1 MYGCAALDSFS
12 PPSLYTSR
20 VRTHRPYNAMPA
32 TTQLKTETASFDV
45 EAFRAD
51 FPALHQDVYDD
62 TPLVYL
68 DNAATSQKPTAVID
82 RLEEYYEEENSNVH
96 RGVHRL
102 SQNATDEYESARRSV
117 ADFINAPAPEQIIFT
132 RGTTEGLNLVSST
145 FGEMVVGEGD
155 EILLTEM
162 EHHSNI
168 VPWQMLAEEVG
179 AEIRV
184 LPVTDRGEL
193 QMDRLGAFL
202 TDETALVAVTHVSN
216 TLGTINP
223 VEDLIDVAH
232 GRDVPVVLDGAQSA
246 PHMPVD
252 VQALDA
258 DFFVFSGH
266 KMFGP
271 TGIGIL
277 YGKRDHLETMPP
289 YQGGGDMIDQVSF
302 DGSTY
307 DGLPHKFEAGTPNIA
322 DAVGLGTA
330 AEYIMDLDWDAV
342 QAHEDNVLEYATEQV
357 QDIDGL
363 RIVGTAPE
371 KTSVLSFVF
380 EDIHPYDA
388 GTFLDRLG
396 IAVRTGHHCTQPLV
410 KRYGLPGTIR
420 ASFAAYNTSEDV
432 DRLVEGLHRVKQML
446 DS

>member
-1 MYGCAALDSFS
+1 
-12 PPSLYTSR
+12 
-20 VRTHRPYNAMPA
+20 MPA
-32 TTQLKTETASFDV
+32 TSSPTTADASFDV

-51 FPALHQDVYDD
+51 FPALQQDIYED

-82 RLEEYYEEENSNVH
+82 RLDHFYRHENSNVH

-102 SQNATDEYESARRSV
+102 SQEATDEYEAARTSLQT
-117 ADFINAPAPEQIIFT
+117 FINAPSPEEVIFT
-132 RGTTEGLNLVSST
+132 RGTTEGLNLVAST
-145 FGEMVVGEGD
+145 FGRMVVEAGD

-168 VPWQMLAEEVG
+168 VPWQMLAEQVG

-202 TDETALVAVTHVSN
+202 TDDTALVAVTHVSN

-223 VEDLIDVAH
+223 VEGLIDAAH
-232 GRDVPVVLDGAQSA
+232 ALDVPVVVDGAQSA
-246 PHMPVD
+246 PHLPVD

-266 KMFGP
+266 KVFGP
-271 TGIGIL
+271 TGIGLL
-277 YGKRDHLETMPP
+277 YGKREHLEAMPP
-289 YQGGGDMIDQVSF
+289 YQGGGDMIDEVSF
-302 DGSTY
+302 DGTTY
-307 DGLPHKFEAGTPNIA
+307 DDPPHKFEAGTPNIA
-322 DAVGLGTA
+322 DVVGLGTA
-330 AEYIMDLDWDAV
+330 VEYAMDLDWPAV
-342 QAHEDNVLEYATEQV
+342 QAHEDDVLQYATEQV
-357 QDIDGL
+357 RDIEGL
-363 RIVGTAPE
+363 RLIGTAPD

-420 ASFAAYNTSEDV
+420 ASFAAYNTRADA
-432 DRLVEGLHRVKQML
+432 DALADGLRKVKDML
-446 DS
+446 G

>member
-1 MYGCAALDSFS
+1 
-12 PPSLYTSR
+12 
-20 VRTHRPYNAMPA
+20 MPA
-32 TTQLKTETASFDV
+32 TTSPTTDTASFDV
-45 EAFRAD
+45 EAFRAE
-51 FPALHQDVYDD
+51 FPALQQDIYED

-82 RLEEYYEEENSNVH
+82 RLDHFYRHENSNVH

-102 SQNATDEYESARRSV
+102 SQEATDEYESARASM
-117 ADFINAPAPEQIIFT
+117 ATFLNAARTEEVLFT
-132 RGTTEGLNLVSST
+132 RGTTEGLNLVAST
-145 FGEMVVGEGD
+145 FGEMVVDEGD

-193 QMDRLGAFL
+193 QMDRLGEFL
-202 TDETALVAVTHVSN
+202 TADTALVAVTHISN

-223 VEDLIDVAH
+223 VEELIDAAH
-232 GRDVPVVLDGAQSA
+232 AIDVPVVVDGAQSA
-246 PHMPVD
+246 PHLSVD

-258 DFFVFSGH
+258 DFFAFSGH

-277 YGKRDHLETMPP
+277 YGKYEHLEAMPP
-289 YQGGGDMIDQVSF
+289 YHGGGDMIDQVSF
-302 DGSTY
+302 DGTTY
-307 DGLPHKFEAGTPNIA
+307 DDPPHKFEAGTPNIA
-322 DAVGLGTA
+322 DVVGLGTA
-330 AEYIMDLDWDAV
+330 AEYIMDLDWPAV
-342 QAHEDNVLEYATEQV
+342 EAHEEDVLAYATEQV
-357 QDIDGL
+357 QAIDGV
-363 RIVGTAPE
+363 RIIGTAPD

-380 EDIHPYDA
+380 DDVHPYDA
-388 GTFLDRLG
+388 GTFLDRMG

-420 ASFAAYNTSEDV
+420 ASFAAYNTREDA
-432 DRLVEGLHRVKQML
+432 DMLADGIRKVKDML
-446 DS
+446 G

>member
-1 MYGCAALDSFS
+1 
-12 PPSLYTSR
+12 
-20 VRTHRPYNAMPA
+20 MPA
-32 TTQLKTETASFDV
+32 TTHPTSETASFDV
-45 EAFRAD
+45 EALRAD
-51 FPALHQDVYDD
+51 FPALTQDVYED
-62 TPLVYL
+62 TPLAYL
-68 DNAATSQKPTAVID
+68 DNAATSQKPTSVIE
-82 RLEEYYEEENSNVH
+82 RLEQFYRAENSNVH

-102 SQNATDEYESARRSV
+102 SQDATESYESARKSLAR
-117 ADFINAPAPEQIIFT
+117 FLNAPDPDQIIFT

-145 FGEMVVGEGD
+145 FGRMVVEEGD

-168 VPWQMLAEEVG
+168 VPWQMLAEQVG
-179 AEIRV
+179 ASIEV

-193 QMDRLGAFL
+193 RMDLLPEML
-202 TDETALVAVTHVSN
+202 TDDTALFAISHVSN

-223 VEDLIDVAH
+223 MQDVIDVAH
-232 GRDVPVVLDGAQSA
+232 AEGVPVVVDGAQSA

-266 KMFGP
+266 KVFGP
-271 TGIGIL
+271 TGIGVL
-277 YGKRDHLETMPP
+277 YGKRSHLEAMPP

-302 DGSTY
+302 EKSTY

-322 DAVGLGTA
+322 DAIGLGTA
-330 AEYIMDLDWDAV
+330 VEYIMELDWDAV
-342 QAHEDNVLEYATEQV
+342 QAHEDEVLRYATEHV
-357 QDIDGL
+357 EAVEGT
-363 RIVGTAPE
+363 RIIGTAPD

-388 GTFLDRLG
+388 GTVLDREG
-396 IAVRTGHHCTQPLV
+396 VAVRTGHHCTQPLL

-420 ASFAAYNTSEDV
+420 ASFAAYNTVEDV
-432 DRLVEGLHRVKQML
+432 DRLVKGLHKVRRMFG
-446 DS
+446 